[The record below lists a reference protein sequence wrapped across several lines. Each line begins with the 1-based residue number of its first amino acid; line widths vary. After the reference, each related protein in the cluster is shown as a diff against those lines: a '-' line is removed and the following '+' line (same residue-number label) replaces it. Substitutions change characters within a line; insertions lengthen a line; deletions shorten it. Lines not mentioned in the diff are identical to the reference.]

1 MSHSLF
7 KRIKELIT
15 CSKFIKDGVFFF
27 SFTENFNRNLYIFL
41 LILSSVFFF
50 LFQDARNLAN
60 FFYSHTLN
68 WDSYVYYCGSNILI
82 QGLDPY
88 DHTILREC
96 LPGSWNFFYNMPPS
110 LLYVYYLPSKL
121 SIESYILS
129 ITLINITLLIFTLK
143 EFFKKF
149 KLSSSFNKFVFI
161 ILSLTIWDG
170 SAFIAFYTGNVGF
183 TISLIYLY
191 FLLNLNKSNQNK
203 FLLFIFISTLIK
215 PIYILY
221 LGTIFFFNKSISES
235 IKKSLATLMLII
247 LAYVVQFILI
257 KDTTIGFFENLKNL
271 SDSSDMGFGFLATI
285 ISIEEVLGIEITKRT
300 NLIISIVLSAGTFSF
315 CLFYFRRYFKEL
327 SNYSYLLVPVI
338 ILICFPRIKVY
349 DAIFALPSICYIPIL
364 INDMI
369 EKKKFDMKKSKIFTT
384 KIIMFFCIIYNVF
397 IYSSWEAVHFFVLPI
412 IAILVIFQ
420 TKLNEEV

>member
-1 MSHSLF
+1 
-7 KRIKELIT
+7 
-15 CSKFIKDGVFFF
+15 
-27 SFTENFNRNLYIFL
+27 
-41 LILSSVFFF
+41 
-50 LFQDARNLAN
+50 
-60 FFYSHTLN
+60 
-68 WDSYVYYCGSNILI
+68 
-82 QGLDPY
+82 
-88 DHTILREC
+88 
-96 LPGSWNFFYNMPPS
+96 MPPS

-121 SIESYILS
+121 SIENYILS

-191 FLLNLNKSNQNK
+191 FLLNLNQSNQNK

-257 KDTTIGFFENLKNL
+257 KDTTIGFLENLKNL
-271 SDSSDMGFGFLATI
+271 SDSSDMGFGFLATL

-315 CLFYFRRYFKEL
+315 CLFYFRRYFKGL

-369 EKKKFDMKKSKIFTT
+369 E
-384 KIIMFFCIIYNVF
+384 
-397 IYSSWEAVHFFVLPI
+397 
-412 IAILVIFQ
+412 
-420 TKLNEEV
+420 